1 MAFLKLIRYQ
11 NLLLLIFMQLSF
23 RYGFLNLQ
31 DIALAL
37 TDLQFGI
44 LVLSTV
50 AIAAAGSVI
59 TTIFDKETNNNSTN
73 EAISTTSISEE
84 MAYNLYIAL
93 NVLGVGGGF
102 YLSNAIEKPGFAL
115 LFIIVSGTL
124 YLKAT
129 SLKQSLLIGNF
140 IVAILAAISI
150 IIIGLFD
157 LLPIITPE
165 NRAGLAI
172 LFKILLDYAFFA
184 FILILI
190 REIIKDLVDV
200 KGDYNQGMNTLPIAL
215 GIERTSKIVLVA
227 TGFMTIYLTYYIYEY
242 YFNNSLYISTL
253 YGLLVIISPLLLFC
267 VKLTSAKTTTD
278 FKTLSLILKI
288 VLIFGIASVLVNTFN
303 IFYNV

>member
-73 EAISTTSISEE
+73 EALSTTSISEE

-102 YLSNAIEKPGFAL
+102 YLSNVIEKPGFAL

-288 VLIFGIASVLVNTFN
+288 VLNFGIASVLVNTFN

>member
-303 IFYNV
+303 IVYNV